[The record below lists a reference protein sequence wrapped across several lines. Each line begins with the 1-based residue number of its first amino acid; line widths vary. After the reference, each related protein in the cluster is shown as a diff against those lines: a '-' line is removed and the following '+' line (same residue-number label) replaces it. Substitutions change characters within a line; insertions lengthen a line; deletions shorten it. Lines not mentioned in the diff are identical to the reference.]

1 MTLVDDHGPDM
12 DRDDIL
18 AAEYVVGVL
27 PAEERWTASARI
39 ERDAA
44 FARIVDGWEVYFAP
58 LGSGYA
64 PVEAPAAAKAA
75 IDNRLFASSTASPA
89 RDSASSAGL
98 WSSLAFWRGLATAA
112 VAALAIYAGSTL
124 LRQPIQE
131 PAAQPLFASLAAE
144 GSDVRFLAAYHPST
158 GEVGLSKI
166 SGQPGADR
174 VYELWLV
181 EGQNAPVS
189 MGVIPP
195 GPATRLAVSASNRA
209 KIAAGAV
216 LAISVEPPGGS
227 PTGKATG
234 PVVAAGDLKNI

>member
-89 RDSASSAGL
+89 RDLGVERRPLVEPRLLARPGDGGGSCAGDL
-98 WSSLAFWRGLATAA
+98 RRFDA
-112 VAALAIYAGSTL
+112 VAATDSGTGRATALRLARRRGQRRALPRCLSPFDRGGRPVENLRPARRRPRLRTLVGRRAERARLDGRHST
-124 LRQPIQE
+124 RP
-131 PAAQPLFASLAAE
+131 
-144 GSDVRFLAAYHPST
+144 GDPSC
-158 GEVGLSKI
+158 GERV
-166 SGQPGADR
+166 QPGENRGRRRACDQR
-174 VYELWLV
+174 RAAWRLSH
-181 EGQNAPVS
+181 GQ
-189 MGVIPP
+189 GHR
-195 GPATRLAVSASNRA
+195 T
-209 KIAAGAV
+209 
-216 LAISVEPPGGS
+216 GGRGRRS
-227 PTGKATG
+227 
-234 PVVAAGDLKNI
+234 

>member
-1 MTLVDDHGPDM
+1 M
-12 DRDDIL
+12 DGDDIL

-27 PAEERWTASARI
+27 PAEERRTASARI

-58 LGSGYA
+58 LAAGYA
-64 PVEAPAAAKAA
+64 PVEAPAAVKTA
-75 IDNRLFASSTASPA
+75 IDRRLFASSTAAPSFA
-89 RDSASSAGL
+89 SAPRPGL

-112 VAALAIYAGSTL
+112 VAALAIYAGSRML
-124 LRQPIQE
+124 
-131 PAAQPLFASLAAE
+131 AQSLEETTATPLVASLVAE
-144 GSDVRFLAAYHPST
+144 GSDVRFLAAYHPAT

-195 GPATRLAVSASNRA
+195 GPSVRLAVSTPNRA
-209 KIAAGAV
+209 KIGAGAV
-216 LAISVEPPGGS
+216 LAISIEPPGGS
-227 PTGKATG
+227 PTGVATG
-234 PVVAAGDLKNI
+234 PVVAAGDLKKI